1 MTEKQEEK
9 SFFDRWSY
17 RKAMTEEAK
26 TKELKEAALEQQ
38 NAPDPQIDNAEVRLQ
53 DESAELRQTGMQ
65 PVSPE
70 EAEEMEQNHEAAK
83 AVDLETLNY
92 NSDYQVFFKKGVP
105 EHLKNMAMRKLWI
118 SNPVLANVDGLN
130 EYDENFADPALNTF
144 KSIWDV
150 GKGYLTDEDKHTP
163 VKEAVSSLAD
173 PEEEGA
179 DQSTEQDQDE
189 SEISTENDL
198 EDEQNE
204 EASEHVETAQN
215 APSDEQKNQSEFAEL
230 SGNEDL
236 EPAVFAEEEE
246 PQNKRVSMR
255 SRLFENE

>member
-1 MTEKQEEK
+1 MIEKNKEK

-17 RKAMTEEAK
+17 RKAMSEEAQ
-26 TKELKEAALEQQ
+26 TKEQQEVVQEQQ
-38 NAPDPQIDNAEVRLQ
+38 NAPANLKDHPETRQKEYN
-53 DESAELRQTGMQ
+53 DEQQLTSEE

-70 EAEEMEQNHEAAK
+70 EAEEMAQNHEAAK

-198 EDEQNE
+198 KDEQNE
-204 EASEHVETAQN
+204 ETSEHVETAQN

-230 SGNEDL
+230 SGNEDF
-236 EPAVFAEEEE
+236 EPAGFAEEEE